1 MTTKEKA
8 EAIVNRMFIKL
19 GGKFG
24 DSEWNAIVWQNTLIY
39 DNAKKACNEMVT
51 EILTSFVINLT
62 DYQKEFWN
70 EVQKEIEKL

>member
-1 MTTKEKA
+1 MSPKEKA
-8 EAIVNRMFIKL
+8 EAIVNKMFVKL

-24 DSEWNAIVWQNTLIY
+24 DTEWNPIVWQNTLIY
-39 DNAKKACNEMVT
+39 DNAKKVSDEMVT

-62 DYQKEFWN
+62 DYQTDFWI

>member
-1 MTTKEKA
+1 MTPKEKA
-8 EAIVNRMFIKL
+8 EAIVNKMFAKL

-24 DSEWNAIVWQNTLIY
+24 DSEWEPIVWKNTLIY
-39 DNAKKACNEMVT
+39 DNAKKVCDEMVT

-62 DYQKEFWN
+62 DYQTEFWI

>member
-1 MTTKEKA
+1 MTPKEKA
-8 EAIVNRMFIKL
+8 EAIVNKMFVKL

-24 DSEWNAIVWQNTLIY
+24 DSEWNPIVYQNTLIY
-39 DNAKKACNEMVT
+39 DNAKKVCDEMVT

-62 DYQKEFWN
+62 DYQTEFWI

>member
-1 MTTKEKA
+1 MTPKEKA
-8 EAIVNRMFIKL
+8 EDLVNKMFVKL

-24 DSEWNAIVWQNTLIY
+24 DSQWNPIVYQNTLIN
-39 DNAKKACNEMVT
+39 DQAKKVCDEMVT

-62 DYQKEFWN
+62 DYQKEFWI